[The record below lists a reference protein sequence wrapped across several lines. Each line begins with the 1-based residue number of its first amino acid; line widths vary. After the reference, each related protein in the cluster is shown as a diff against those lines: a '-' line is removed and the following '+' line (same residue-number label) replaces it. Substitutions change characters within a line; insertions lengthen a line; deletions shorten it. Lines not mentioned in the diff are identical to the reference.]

1 MTLRMNETVL
11 LHKLEDYKNLTI
23 FDFDVVFVKNSFE
36 EEQKMNF
43 EIIEVTPIEIKVNLT
58 FEKPILIS

>member
-1 MTLRMNETVL
+1 MNETVL
-11 LHKLEDYKNLTI
+11 LHKLEDYKSLTI

-36 EEQKMNF
+36 EAQKMTF
-43 EIIEVTPIEIKVNLT
+43 DIIEVTPIEIKVNLT